1 MTAIEM
7 CVARFDEDTKESFID
22 LYTKVDAGVLAKE
35 QSEEKYEEG
44 VVDDI

>member
-22 LYTKVDAGVLAKE
+22 LYTKVDAGVLS
-35 QSEEKYEEG
+35 SEENEEKNEEG
-44 VVDDI
+44 VENTY